1 MVADRNITLL
11 ASFALVLGM
20 GTLGAL
26 QSSGAETASRQ
37 VTLAAT
43 GDVLLHGAVVRSARA
58 FADEG
63 GWSRSFDGLAKVI
76 SRDEI
81 GIVNLETPL
90 SESVVTPRKGDHPV
104 LGAPPEVAKALAD
117 AGVHVASVANNHAFD
132 QDSTGLSQTIAALR
146 AANVA
151 PVGAGASPEEAVRPQ
166 ILSRNGLKV
175 AFLAASGPMNDRHK
189 GRGSGNE
196 KLYVSR
202 LSNEEA
208 LLDAVI
214 TARSDGADL
223 VVVLL
228 HWMWDYR
235 EGPRRYEKGLAARL
249 VERGADVLLGAGP
262 HLLHTVDRLPSPR
275 GEAIVAWSLGN
286 FISGMGMRWRP
297 GYRAPA
303 DMHPVSV
310 HPGTRDAIVLHL
322 DVQVSTN
329 GRVTIGQVSASP
341 LWTINNWVQYIS
353 DRNQRHDIRV
363 MAMSE
368 AQQAVRDVRIPA
380 IEKALGS
387 VVTLR

>member
-1 MVADRNITLL
+1 MHTHRIQLVAIAVLTLC
-11 ASFALVLGM
+11 ASTIGGLRW
-20 GTLGAL
+20 
-26 QSSGAETASRQ
+26 SDAETASRQ

-58 FADEG
+58 FAGEG
-63 GWSRSFDGLAKVI
+63 GWNRSFEGLAKVF
-76 SRDEI
+76 SDDEI

-132 QDSTGLSQTIAALR
+132 QDSAGLSQTIDALR
-146 AANVA
+146 AANVS

-166 ILSRNGLKV
+166 LLTRNGLKV
-175 AFLAASGPMNDRHK
+175 AFLAAAGPMNDRHK
-189 GRGSGNE
+189 GRGPGNE
-196 KLYVSR
+196 KLFVAR
-202 LSNEEA
+202 LSSEDV
-208 LLDAVI
+208 LLDAVT

-275 GEAIVAWSLGN
+275 GDAIVAWSLGN

-310 HPGTRDAIVLHL
+310 HPGTRDAVVLHL

-329 GRVTIGQVSASP
+329 GRVSIGEVSASP
-341 LWTINNWVQYIS
+341 LWTINNWVQHLR
-353 DRNQRHDIRV
+353 DRSLRHDIRV
-363 MAMSE
+363 ITMGE
-368 AQQAVRDVRIPA
+368 APEAVRDVRIPA
-380 IEKALGS
+380 IKTALGS
-387 VVTLR
+387 AVTLR